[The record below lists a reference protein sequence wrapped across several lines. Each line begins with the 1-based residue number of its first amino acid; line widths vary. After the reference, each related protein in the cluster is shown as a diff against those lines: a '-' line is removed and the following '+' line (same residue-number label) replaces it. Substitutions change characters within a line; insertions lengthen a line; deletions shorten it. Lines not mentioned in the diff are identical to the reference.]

1 MMMKP
6 TRLNATITF
15 KYLDTAHFIAAS
27 TQSQGN
33 CEIGNTDT
41 EYQIVSKQILITN
54 HFHLRG
60 LVSLSN
66 TEIILTV
73 LAGLAPVT
81 G

>member
-15 KYLDTAHFIAAS
+15 KYLDTAHCSS

-33 CEIGNTDT
+33 CETGNTDT
-41 EYQIVSKQILITN
+41 EYQFVSKQILITN
-54 HFHLRG
+54 HLHLRG